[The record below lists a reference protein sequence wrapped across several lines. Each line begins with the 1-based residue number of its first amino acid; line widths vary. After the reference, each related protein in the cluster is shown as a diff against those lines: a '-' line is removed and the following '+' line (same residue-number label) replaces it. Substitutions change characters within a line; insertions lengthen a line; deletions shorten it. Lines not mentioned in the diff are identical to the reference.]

1 VSGMYKPEEAVR
13 DLGMQLSR
21 TLDGTGL
28 AFVLIVAD
36 FASVTGFV
44 NYASN
49 AHREGVLV
57 VLERLT
63 EDLRKVLGKEG
74 APL

>member
-1 VSGMYKPEEAVR
+1 MPGMYKANEAVR
-13 DLGMQLSR
+13 DLGMQLARS
-21 TLDGTGL
+21 LDGTGL

-36 FASVTGFV
+36 FADGSGLV

-49 AHREGVLV
+49 AHREGVLE

-63 EDLRKVLGKEG
+63 VDLRRTLGKEE
-74 APL
+74 P

>member
-1 VSGMYKPEEAVR
+1 MSGPYKAEEAVR
-13 DLGMQLSR
+13 DLGMQLAR

-36 FASVTGFV
+36 FASASGFV

-49 AHREGVLV
+49 AHREGVLE

-63 EDLRKVLGKEG
+63 VDVRATLGKVDS
-74 APL
+74 